1 MRKDKGKEFAVMMM
15 VLASKSP
22 RRREILDE
30 LNIDFE
36 ILTEE
41 VDESSDVEDPSARA
55 QAIAARKAIAVRD
68 MLVSHNID
76 VNSLCIVGADTVV
89 WCGGEFMGK
98 PADRDDARRMIK
110 LLSGK
115 THRVYTGIAVA
126 IGGRIETDV
135 SVSEVDFAPL
145 DDDDIEDYISTDEPY
160 DKAGAYAV
168 QGKAALFIDQ
178 IRGDYLGIV
187 GLSTR
192 TLDRILRE
200 RFGRKLI
207 SMKKRTQTATK

>member
-1 MRKDKGKEFAVMMM
+1 MMI

-22 RRREILDE
+22 RRREILEE

-36 ILTEE
+36 VVVEE
-41 VDESSDVEDPSARA
+41 VDESSDVSDPALRA
-55 QAIAARKAIAVRD
+55 QAIAQRKAGAVRD

-76 VNSLCIVGADTVV
+76 VNSLAIVGADTIVYSAD
-89 WCGGEFMGK
+89 GEFMGK
-98 PADRDDARRMIK
+98 PADRDDARRM
-110 LLSGK
+110 LRTLSAT

-126 IGGRIETDV
+126 IGGRIECGV
-135 SVSEVDFAPL
+135 SVSEVDFCRMSEE
-145 DDDDIEDYISTDEPY
+145 DIESYLDTHEPY

-168 QGKAALFIDQ
+168 QGIAAMYIDE

-200 RFGRKLI
+200 RFGRSLN
-207 SMKKRTQTATK
+207 SMKKKEKKDK